1 MSVIRI
7 NKTRDYTVMSNHHFR
22 VKEMSMKAKGLLSLM
37 LSLPENWDYT
47 VRGLVAIS
55 KESKSAIQGMLKE
68 LETFGYLVRN
78 RKQNE
83 KGQFEYEYFIYEV
96 PVTKKPWTEKPYT
109 ENPYTD
115 TPCTENQPQLSTKEL
130 ITKESNTKELITNK
144 EKDKEIDNSRESV
157 PYQQI
162 VDAYNE
168 TCVSLPAVKKLT
180 PKRKQSI
187 KARLKDYSLEDFLAV
202 FQAAQASSFLNG
214 SSGKWVGATFD
225 WLLNESNMI
234 KVLEG
239 NYADKPAPSGQKA
252 SYNLHE
258 YEQQSRNIFDQLLDE
273 KQPDVI
279 TVDGDDIF

>member
-47 VRGLVAIS
+47 VSGLVAIS

-78 RKQNE
+78 RKQNK
-83 KGQFEYEYFIYEV
+83 KGQFEYEYLIYEV
-96 PVTKKPWTEKPYT
+96 PVTKKPWTENPYT
-109 ENPYTD
+109 ENPCTD
-115 TPCTENQPQLSTKEL
+115 TPCTENLPQLSTKE
-130 ITKESNTKELITNK
+130 SSTKELIIN
-144 EKDKEIDNSRESV
+144 KDKEIDNSRESV

-225 WLLNESNMI
+225 WLMNESNMI

-239 NYADKPAPSGQKA
+239 NYADKLTPSGQKA

-258 YEQQSRNIFDQLLDE
+258 YEQQSRNIFDQLLNE